1 MRLLV
6 TLIVIKKRPNIL
18 IRALDSLITQRL
30 TAQPAVAYY
39 L

>member
-18 IRALDSLITQRL
+18 IWVFEDRRATSAALL
-30 TAQPAVAYY
+30 
-39 L
+39 